1 MRVMSLVSARL
12 EELGLVLPPPVSAVA
27 NYVPAIRTG
36 KLIVISGQVCLDSS
50 GKIPDQF
57 KGKLGA
63 EVSKENGIAAARLCA
78 LNVLSQLQS
87 VIGDLDKVERCVRM
101 GGFINATPDFG
112 SLPQVMNGASDLML
126 EVFGDKGRHA
136 RSTIGAA
143 QLPLDSAVE
152 VEAMFEVL

>member
-1 MRVMSLVSARL
+1 MTNLVNARL
-12 EELGLVLPPPVSAVA
+12 QELGIVLPAPVSAVA
-27 NYVPAIRTG
+27 NYVPAIRAG
-36 KLIVISGQVCLDSS
+36 QFIVISGQVCFDSR
-50 GKIPDQF
+50 GKIPDEF

-63 EVSKENGIAAARLCA
+63 QVSKENGIAAARLCA

-87 VIGDLDKVERCVRM
+87 AIGDLDKVVRCVRM
-101 GGFINATPDFG
+101 GGFINATPDFRF
-112 SLPQVMNGASDLML
+112 LPQIMDGASDFIV

>member
-1 MRVMSLVSARL
+1 MTNLVNARL
-12 EELGLVLPPPVSAVA
+12 QELGVVLPAPVSAVA

-36 KLIVISGQVCLDSS
+36 QFIVIAGQVCFDSR
-50 GKIPDQF
+50 GKIPDEF

-63 EVSKENGIAAARLCA
+63 QVSKENGIAAARLCA

-87 VIGDLDKVERCVRM
+87 VIGDLDKVVRCVRM

-112 SLPQVMNGASDLML
+112 FLPQIMDGASDFIV